1 MAIPDRLR
9 ELAELKY
16 GQEVFLRV
24 LFVLAL
30 EERWFDLRHMV
41 QHDMAKAVIA
51 DYCRELGYKEYLDEK
66 IYLDCWEEVID
77 IGWTK
82 FCQHTGITREKVD
95 VCLQRLH

>member
-9 ELAELKY
+9 ELAEFKY

-24 LFVLAL
+24 LFDLAL

-51 DYCRELGYKEYLDEK
+51 DYCRELGKREYLDEK

-82 FCQHTGITREKVD
+82 FCQHTGITRDRVD
-95 VCLQRLH
+95 TYLSRLH

>member
-9 ELAELKY
+9 ELAEHKY

-24 LFVLAL
+24 LFDLAL

-51 DYCRELGYKEYLDEK
+51 DYCRELGKREYLDEK

-77 IGWTK
+77 IGWNK
-82 FCQHTGITREKVD
+82 FCHHTGIPRDRVD
-95 VCLQRLH
+95 IYLRRLH